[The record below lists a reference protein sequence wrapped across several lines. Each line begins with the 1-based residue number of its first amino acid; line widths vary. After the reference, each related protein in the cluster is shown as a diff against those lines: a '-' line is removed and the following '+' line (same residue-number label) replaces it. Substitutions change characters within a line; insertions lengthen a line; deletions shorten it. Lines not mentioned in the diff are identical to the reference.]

1 MKKIILITAL
11 WCPSCLIMRPRY
23 QTLVSSRDDLIME
36 EFDYD
41 ENPQLIKEKKIGST
55 LPVAIIYDEQGIEI
69 SRFVGEFSLKKLIEK
84 FKQL

>member
-1 MKKIILITAL
+1 
-11 WCPSCLIMRPRY
+11 MRPRY
-23 QTLVSSRDDLIME
+23 QTIVSSHDDLTIE

-69 SRFVGEFSLKKLIEK
+69 SRFIGEISLKKLAEK
-84 FKQL
+84 LEQL

>member
-1 MKKIILITAL
+1 MKKIVLITAL

-23 QTLVSSRDDLIME
+23 QTIVSSHDDLTIE

-55 LPVAIIYDEQGIEI
+55 LPVAIICDEQGMEV

>member
-1 MKKIILITAL
+1 MKKIVLITAL

-23 QTLVSSRDDLIME
+23 QTVVSSHDDLTIE

-41 ENPQLIKEKKIGST
+41 ENPQLIEEKKIGST

-69 SRFVGEFSLKKLIEK
+69 SRFIGEISLKKLAEK
-84 FKQL
+84 LEQL

>member
-23 QTLVSSRDDLIME
+23 QTIVSSHDDLTIE

-69 SRFVGEFSLKKLIEK
+69 SRFIGEISLKKLAEK
-84 FKQL
+84 LEQL